1 MTLPTPCRPSRSA
14 PTSPPSFPP
23 ALPSTPAALR
33 PPVPRLLARLAV
45 LALLA
50 GAAGLAAA
58 APDGTADGGARFVA
72 ERGLAGDAAAALPGE
87 GGLIDRMA
95 SGASELALGAMAFIG
110 VPYRRGG
117 NSESEGFD
125 CSGLTRRV
133 FASVLGLVLPRRS
146 NEQAAAASLVD
157 VPRDD
162 LKPGDLVFFNT
173 LRHAFSHVGIYIGE
187 GRFVHAPRSGAEV
200 RIEDMR
206 SSYWTRRFDGARRAA
221 GRTAPLPAD
230 DRPS

>member
-1 MTLPTPCRPSRSA
+1 M
-14 PTSPPSFPP
+14 P
-23 ALPSTPAALR
+23 ALLS
-33 PPVPRLLARLAV
+33 RLTA

-58 APDGTADGGARFVA
+58 APDGTADSVARFLA
-72 ERGLAGDAAAALPGE
+72 ERGLAGDAAVAPPAAV
-87 GGLIDRMA
+87 GLIDRMTSSA
-95 SGASELALGAMAFIG
+95 SDLVLGAMAFIG

-117 NSESEGFD
+117 NSENEGFD

-187 GRFVHAPRSGAEV
+187 GRFIHAPRSGAEV

-206 SSYWTRRFDGARRAA
+206 SSYWARRFDGARRAVGLGGDGPA
-221 GRTAPLPAD
+221 G
-230 DRPS
+230 PSANAHPS

>member
-1 MTLPTPCRPSRSA
+1 M
-14 PTSPPSFPP
+14 
-23 ALPSTPAALR
+23 
-33 PPVPRLLARLAV
+33 PRLLARLAV

-50 GAAGLAAA
+50 GTAGLAAA
-58 APDGTADGGARFVA
+58 APDGTADGVARFLA
-72 ERGLAGDAAAALPGE
+72 ERGLAGDAAGAPPG

-117 NSESEGFD
+117 NTENEGFD

-146 NEQAAAASLVD
+146 NEQAAAPSLVD
-157 VPRDD
+157 VPRGD

-173 LRHAFSHVGIYIGE
+173 LRQAFSHVGIYIGE

-206 SSYWTRRFDGARRAA
+206 SSYWARRFDGARRAA
-221 GRTAPLPAD
+221 GLVLDGPAALPAG

>member
-1 MTLPTPCRPSRSA
+1 M
-14 PTSPPSFPP
+14 
-23 ALPSTPAALR
+23 
-33 PPVPRLLARLAV
+33 PRLLTRLAV
-45 LALLA
+45 LALL
-50 GAAGLAAA
+50 GGVAGLAAA
-58 APDGTADGGARFVA
+58 APDGTADSVARFLA
-72 ERGLAGDAAAALPGE
+72 ERGLTGEAALPGGD

-117 NSESEGFD
+117 NTENEGFD
-125 CSGLTRRV
+125 CSALTRRV

-146 NEQAAAASLVD
+146 NEQAAASSLVD

-173 LRHAFSHVGIYIGE
+173 LRQAFSHVGIYIGE

-206 SSYWTRRFDGARRAA
+206 SSYWARRFDGARRAA
-221 GRTAPLPAD
+221 GLGGDGPAAPPAG